1 VVRNVKFSTECLFLE
16 CWHFDNQNNDVILLL
31 IQGMVVPH
39 IKCVLR
45 AQLIQNKFSEFQLG
59 IEAGSQRFE
68 RVDKMATA
76 LVEEEN
82 PKSTLILERQED
94 LR

>member
-1 VVRNVKFSTECLFLE
+1 MCLF
-16 CWHFDNQNNDVILLL
+16 HV
-31 IQGMVVPH
+31 
-39 IKCVLR
+39 
-45 AQLIQNKFSEFQLG
+45 QLIQNKFSEFQLG

-94 LR
+94 LRYSLLHIPVMLTVIMIIAGTVQMREESESEIRK

>member
-1 VVRNVKFSTECLFLE
+1 MAVKVTCVYVHVFGSCDSETC
-16 CWHFDNQNNDVILLL
+16 
-31 IQGMVVPH
+31 
-39 IKCVLR
+39 KRCVLCLLCV
-45 AQLIQNKFSEFQLG
+45 QLIQNKFSEFQLG

-94 LR
+94 LRYILLCVPIY

>member
-1 VVRNVKFSTECLFLE
+1 LWSCS
-16 CWHFDNQNNDVILLL
+16 
-31 IQGMVVPH
+31 
-39 IKCVLR
+39 
-45 AQLIQNKFSEFQLG
+45 QLIQNKFSEFQLS

-68 RVDKMATA
+68 RVDKMATE

-82 PKSTLILERQED
+82 PKSTVILERQED